1 MKKFRK
7 TIYAL
12 VIFLVTQLIG
22 GLFIMVGSQWLK
34 LPFSTAVGLSLIIA
48 NSLAVALLFALRM
61 VRLKTFSPLRVRW
74 SWLPLLIV
82 AALAGIF
89 SMNLL
94 CEQLNLPDMMAE
106 QFKSLAH
113 NPWGILAMVI
123 VAPITEELL
132 FREAIISSLLRH
144 NLHRWQAVLIS
155 SLAFGIVH
163 FNPVQVVFAFFIG
176 IILGTIF
183 VKTGRALVTSIIH
196 IINNGLAAIEM
207 RLFADETDELTY
219 SDLLGGTAVVWTCIV
234 AGIILCVALLAI
246 FCKHYHRHHHKHHKE
261 SNSRTLRYNL
271 NKKYDA
277 HF

>member
-48 NSLAVALLFALRM
+48 NGLAIALLFALRM

-89 SMNLL
+89 SINLL

-113 NPWGILAMVI
+113 DPWGILAMVI

-207 RLFADETDELTY
+207 RLFADEMDELTY

-234 AGIILCVALLAI
+234 VGIILCVALLTI
-246 FCKHYHRHHHKHHKE
+246 FCKHYHRHRHKHHKE